1 MMCNLG
7 KLDKGEQEA
16 VVSLEKELGKTVL
29 AFRCDLNAKPA
40 ALTEAELNQIHAV
53 EDKHELSLVAVE

>member
-29 AFRCDLNAKPA
+29 AFRCDLNAKPTK
-40 ALTEAELNQIHAV
+40 LTEAELNQIQAV

>member
-1 MMCNLG
+1 MICTLG

-16 VVSLEKELGKTVL
+16 VESLEKELGKTVL
-29 AFRCDLNAKPA
+29 AFRCDLNAKPT
-40 ALTEAELNQIHAV
+40 ALTEAELNQIQAV

>member
-7 KLDKGEQEA
+7 KLEKGEQEA

-29 AFRCDLNAKPA
+29 AFRCDLNAKPT
-40 ALTEAELNQIHAV
+40 ALTEAELNQIQAV
-53 EDKHELSLVAVE
+53 EDKHKLSLVAVE

>member
-29 AFRCDLNAKPA
+29 AFRCDLNAKPT
-40 ALTEAELNQIHAV
+40 ALTEAELNQIQAV
-53 EDKHELSLVAVE
+53 EDKHKLSLIAVE

>member
-1 MMCNLG
+1 MCNLG

-29 AFRCDLNAKPA
+29 AFRCDLNAKPT
-40 ALTEAELNQIHAV
+40 ALTEAELNQIQAV
-53 EDKHELSLVAVE
+53 EDTHKLSLVAVE

>member
-7 KLDKGEQEA
+7 KLDKGEQKA

-29 AFRCDLNAKPA
+29 AFRCDLNAKPT
-40 ALTEAELNQIHAV
+40 ALTEAELNQIQAV
-53 EDKHELSLVAVE
+53 EDKHKLSLVAVE

>member
-29 AFRCDLNAKPA
+29 AFRCDLNAKPT
-40 ALTEAELNQIHAV
+40 ALTEAELNQIQAV
-53 EDKHELSLVAVE
+53 EDKHKLSLVAVE